1 MPNTA
6 EIKIDGVSY
15 EAPEAVV
22 LKLKE
27 YHKAMLVN
35 FETAALLSRQLDT
48 LHIATSDYKDKVE
61 IAKEH
66 PTKDNNLNAWNSR
79 IDLFKLLP
87 YGYSM
92 PVKLIKRHG

>member
-1 MPNTA
+1 M
-6 EIKIDGVSY
+6 SY

-35 FETAALLSRQLDT
+35 FETAALLSRQLET
-48 LHIATSDYKDKVE
+48 IQAATSDYKDKVE
-61 IAKEH
+61 IAKKH
-66 PTKDNNLNAWNSR
+66 TTRDTNLNAWNSR

-92 PVKLIKRHG
+92 PVKLLKRHG